1 MTDFSSGEGIA
12 LLFMMV
18 FIFDVAF
25 SFILIFIHPEL
36 FDIYEAA
43 KEKLFNRKGKT
54 KWQQKKKGH

>member
-1 MTDFSSGEGIA
+1 MIDYSSGESIA

-18 FIFDVAF
+18 FIFDIAL

-54 KWQQKKKGH
+54 K